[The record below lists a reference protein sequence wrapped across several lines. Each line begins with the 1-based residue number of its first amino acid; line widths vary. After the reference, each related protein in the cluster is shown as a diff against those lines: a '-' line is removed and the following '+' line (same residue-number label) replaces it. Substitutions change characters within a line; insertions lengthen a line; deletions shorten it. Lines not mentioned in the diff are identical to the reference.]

1 MYERTSIL
9 ALVEDAERNNPL
21 CACGAPMNVIER
33 GGALWIDCL
42 ERPEPATGLRG
53 RLASLVDLVGHD
65 RHLLL
70 DADELQAA

>member
-21 CACGAPMNVIER
+21 CACGAPMNVVER
-33 GGALWIDCL
+33 GGALWLECF
-42 ERPEPATGLRG
+42 ERPQPASGLRR
-53 RLASLVDLVGHD
+53 RLASLLDPVGHD

-70 DADELQAA
+70 EAYELQAA